1 MDESSVEVE
10 KNKGRGIWYCANV
23 VDVLPKGRDAQ
34 GGDIQVAFDKD
45 IWARAN
51 IPPERV
57 RRAPHGPAAPFS
69 PVAGELVEV
78 AVAATGKSP
87 AGWTTARVKLVKGEF
102 YFICY
107 EYEPPAGQKEIIV
120 EKEQLRRVNDTP
132 GFKPGE
138 LIRDSF
144 PIEDGLSKWIVSSD
158 ALGCFAQVLSKGGLV
173 HVGVDQRAN
182 GGAAVVLLGSA
193 ASIRRG
199 KILLEVHLKHQR
211 EIQRFHD
218 RRQKTVQVLEERRA
232 KYADACV
239 EEFNVDEEVV
249 GLVIGKGGENLRR
262 VEEKHKVEITVEK
275 TENATSDKRRVKIV
289 GDSKDAVQA
298 AREEVEYVRDYFE
311 VDKIQFEVVF
321 GRNRR
326 TLEEIREKSGA
337 IRLRYE
343 TERGHV
349 DVQGLRSSVEDAL
362 LLLEGHTQYFSV
374 YQEMNRE
381 QEALDSQV
389 SEFSRGYGYGRGYG
403 DKGEEKGKEK
413 GGFRREVAAEEEP
426 AANGKGKTGKTSW

>member
-1 MDESSVEVE
+1 MDESSVEVQ
-10 KNKGRGIWYCANV
+10 KDKGRGIWYCANV
-23 VDVLPKGRDAQ
+23 VDVLPGKGGQ
-34 GGDIQVAFDKD
+34 GGDIQVAFDAD
-45 IWARAN
+45 VWARAN
-51 IPPERV
+51 IPPDRV

-69 PVAGELVEV
+69 PSPGELVEV
-78 AVAATGKSP
+78 QVAATDKSP

-102 YFICY
+102 YFITF

-120 EKEQLRRVNDTP
+120 EQEKLRRVNDTP

-138 LIRDSF
+138 LMRDSF

-239 EEFNVDEEVV
+239 EEFTVDEEVV
-249 GLVIGKGGENLRR
+249 GLVIGKGGESLRR
-262 VEEKHKVEITVEK
+262 VEEKHNVEITVEK

-289 GDSKDAVQA
+289 GETKEAVEG
-298 AREEVEYVRDYFE
+298 AREEVEYVRDQFE
-311 VDKIQFEVVF
+311 VDKLTFDVVF

-326 TLEEIREKSGA
+326 IFEEIREKNGA
-337 IRLRYE
+337 IRLRYDAD
-343 TERGHV
+343 RGHV
-349 DVQGLRSSVEDAL
+349 DVQGLRNSVEDAV

-389 SEFSRGYGYGRGYG
+389 SELSGGYGYSRGYGG
-403 DKGEEKGKEK
+403 KGKEK
-413 GGFRREVAAEEEP
+413 GKD
-426 AANGKGKTGKTSW
+426 KGDK